1 MNCRDFREIID
12 SYLSDE
18 LLTETNHG
26 VLRHLE
32 ECANCRAEIEARRAI
47 RRRLKN
53 AVIGSP
59 AYIVDPAFEAKLAQL
74 IKQTPIAEKA
84 DRSSSELSR
93 NAWLAIAA
101 GLILTFT
108 LGFLLVNRIENK
120 PVTATREKPS
130 VTNLDPGNIVNIAL
144 GDHEHCAVRHQIGK
158 TPLSL
163 DQTTLQYRGIA
174 KIIVP
179 SLRSVL
185 GDYELIAAHACKYKE
200 TPFAHLVL
208 KKESKILSVLIT
220 DSDGFGGIKDE
231 EILNFSSSDP
241 NYQIAKFNIGE
252 RAVFVISDLDP
263 VKNFEATQAL
273 FSPLKKHFTEDD
285 QANTALLTIF

>member
-1 MNCRDFREIID
+1 MKCRDFREIID

-26 VLRHLE
+26 VLSHLE
-32 ECANCRAEIEARRAI
+32 ECANCRSEIEARRAI
-47 RRRLKN
+47 RGRLKS

-59 AYIVDPAFEAKLAQL
+59 EYIIDPAFQTELTEL
-74 IKQTPIAEKA
+74 IRRTPIVEKA
-84 DRSSSELSR
+84 ESTLSKSSR
-93 NAWLAIAA
+93 NVWLAVAA
-101 GLILTFT
+101 GLLLTFS
-108 LGFLLVNRIENK
+108 LGFLLVNQIDNK
-120 PVTATREKPS
+120 PVS
-130 VTNLDPGNIVNIAL
+130 VTLETPLVSNLKPGNIVNIAL
-144 GDHEHCAVRHQIGK
+144 GDHEHCAVRHQVGK
-158 TPLSL
+158 TPMSL
-163 DQTTLQYRGIA
+163 DQTTQQYRGLA

-208 KKESKILSVLIT
+208 RKEEKILSVLIT
-220 DSDGFGGIKDE
+220 DSVGFDGIKDE
-231 EILNFSSSDP
+231 EILKFSSSDP
-241 NYQIAKFNIGE
+241 NYQIARFNVGE

-273 FSPLKKHFTEDD
+273 FSPLKKHFTEDN
-285 QANTALLTIF
+285 QASTALLTIF